1 MFIFFNRP
9 THTLQA
15 FSKKIFFT
23 LKSEVVFEYDM
34 TILFFRTDTLETCMG
49 IG

>member
-1 MFIFFNRP
+1 MFIFLIGPP
-9 THTLQA
+9 THFQA

-34 TILFFRTDTLETCMG
+34 TILFFRTDSLETCMG